1 MERMSLHRCIVLFFL
16 AACAPQMAAAE
27 DRPWTALLAL
37 DDMDIVRIVAGSEA
51 VCVAEV
57 AAGMSEYRD
66 ARVIE
71 PCQPS
76 SEPSAITD
84 DNDDPRR
91 TRRPKIPTPL
101 PSGGGGGGGSSSGG
115 GAGGGG
121 GGGW

>member
-1 MERMSLHRCIVLFFL
+1 MERMSRHRCIVLFFL

-37 DDMDIVRIVAGSEA
+37 DDMDIVQIVAGSEA
-51 VCVAEV
+51 VRAAEV
-57 AAGMSEYRD
+57 AAAMSEYRE
-66 ARVIE
+66 ARVME

-84 DNDDPRR
+84 DNDYPRR
-91 TRRPKIPTPL
+91 TRRPKSPTPL
-101 PSGGGGGGGSSSGG
+101 PSGGGGSGG

-121 GGGW
+121 VGGW